1 MLETLINERHPES
14 DFIIRHYT
22 EMLRRHI
29 VPDRDLQ
36 DIARQLY
43 QRHKEAFDFVFECRP
58 TPESLM
64 GVARDLMLA
73 SRGLLEDHHIATN
86 LRFIPQDWDDVA
98 ALNTCPPTLWTKS
111 GRTALFEIKTLNVGA
126 SNFAERVNVALVV
139 GPANAEVREALYKG
153 ALARPMIFKGL
164 AKPMGKQYS
173 TVFSRDLLT
182 AAASKD
188 LEWEQKVGAVT
199 AGWKEFVEN
208 DLPALR
214 DSILEIAKSI
224 EL

>member
-1 MLETLINERHPES
+1 
-14 DFIIRHYT
+14 
-22 EMLRRHI
+22 
-29 VPDRDLQ
+29 
-36 DIARQLY
+36 
-43 QRHKEAFDFVFECRP
+43 
-58 TPESLM
+58 
-64 GVARDLMLA
+64 
-73 SRGLLEDHHIATN
+73 
-86 LRFIPQDWDDVA
+86 
-98 ALNTCPPTLWTKS
+98 
-111 GRTALFEIKTLNVGA
+111 LFEIKTLNVGA